1 MRFHNAIRK
10 EVLDY
15 LAEKMPNIKNFYNG
29 IPNILDIKNELP
41 LVCVHLDDAQA
52 EQHVLGGQQW
62 EADLQIFI
70 VVPFGESEPRLDEF
84 ASEIHEAMRFKDFQT
99 IEQKYEQSYSYDYDE
114 DKEWVSAVLSFKIIY
129 NSEWINS
136 IYLTNQVKEGENNV

>member
-41 LVCVHLDDAQA
+41 LVCVHLDACTGRTA
-52 EQHVLGGQQW
+52 RFRR
-62 EADLQIFI
+62 A
-70 VVPFGESEPRLDEF
+70 
-84 ASEIHEAMRFKDFQT
+84 AMG
-99 IEQKYEQSYSYDYDE
+99 S
-114 DKEWVSAVLSFKIIY
+114 
-129 NSEWINS
+129 
-136 IYLTNQVKEGENNV
+136 

>member
-15 LAEKMPNIKNFYNG
+15 LAEKMLNIKNFYNG

-70 VVPFGESEPRLDEF
+70 VVPLE
-84 ASEIHEAMRFKDFQT
+84 K
-99 IEQKYEQSYSYDYDE
+99 
-114 DKEWVSAVLSFKIIY
+114 VSLV
-129 NSEWINS
+129 
-136 IYLTNQVKEGENNV
+136 